1 MKILK
6 RLLNFLM
13 TKLKIEEPDFFI
25 NNRINELP
33 ARQSKTEPSRPQ
45 AQAQVPGVKMLTLS
59 PDDFQQLQDELT
71 PLEKAID
78 DAYMFG
84 SNLQYSLMAW
94 KTVETMKLQ
103 TDEFLAERY
112 NNDAETLKAA
122 KIVRQQNIQAFL
134 TVSALKQDIEN
145 VSA

>member
-6 RLLNFLM
+6 RLLNFLI
-13 TKLKIEEPDFFI
+13 TKLKIEEPNFFI
-25 NNRINELP
+25 NNRINEAP
-33 ARQSKTEPSRPQ
+33 IRQNNTEPKRAQEQ
-45 AQAQVPGVKMLTLS
+45 APGVKMLTIS

-94 KTVETMKLQ
+94 RTVEVMKIQ
-103 TDEFLAERY
+103 TDEFLAEQY
-112 NNDAETLKAA
+112 KDDIETLKSA
-122 KIVRQQNIQAFL
+122 KSVRQQNIQAFL

-145 VSA
+145 ISA